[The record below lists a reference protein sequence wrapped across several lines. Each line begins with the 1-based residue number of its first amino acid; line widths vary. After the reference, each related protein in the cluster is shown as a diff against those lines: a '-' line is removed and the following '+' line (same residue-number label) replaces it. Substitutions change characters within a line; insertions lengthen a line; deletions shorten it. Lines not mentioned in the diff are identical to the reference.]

1 MIAVSPSDY
10 YTNER
15 TLMNTNRDIAALVAR
30 ILLTFMFIF
39 AGYGKITGF
48 EGTVGYI
55 AGAGMPA
62 PQLMAIG
69 AIAVELGGG
78 LLLLVGYKARWA
90 ALAIFLFLIPA
101 TLIFHNFWAAPPD
114 QYQAQMGNFMKNFT
128 IMGGMLMVW
137 AFGPGRYA
145 IDKT

>member
-1 MIAVSPSDY
+1 
-10 YTNER
+10 
-15 TLMNTNRDIAALVAR
+15 MNTNRDLAALFGR
-30 ILLTFMFIF
+30 ILLTFMFVYSGF
-39 AGYGKITGF
+39 GKITGF

-55 AGAGMPA
+55 ASKGMPL

-69 AIAVELGGG
+69 AIAVELGAG

-101 TLIFHNFWAAPPD
+101 TLIFHNFWASPPAEFRM
-114 QYQAQMGNFMKNFT
+114 QQINFMKNFA

-137 AFGPGRYA
+137 AFGPGRFA
-145 IDKT
+145 FDRDTV